1 MADNSGINK
10 LKATTPSKLV
20 QGVVDQS
27 WTGGVQSGNTNP
39 KQILNNKFTAPK
51 NQVKTGK

>member
-1 MADNSGINK
+1 MANSAAGK

-20 QGVVDQS
+20 QGVINQS
-27 WTGGVQSGNTNP
+27 WKGGLEPGTQNP
-39 KQILNNKFTAPK
+39 QQALNNKYTAPK

>member
-1 MADNSGINK
+1 MTDNSGIDK

-27 WTGGVQSGNTNP
+27 WTAGVQAGNTNP
-39 KQILNNKFTAPK
+39 QQVLANKFTAPK
-51 NQVKTGK
+51 NQVKAGK

>member
-1 MADNSGINK
+1 MANGIDK

-20 QGVVDQS
+20 QGVVNQS
-27 WTGGVQSGNTNP
+27 WKGGTEPGVTSPQ
-39 KQILNNKFTAPK
+39 QAIANKYTAPK